1 MSHLLWCIYVRAAVK
16 GKWFDDFAYAVKA
29 GGLMCFSVREDVA
42 DDPSYHYNEK
52 GKSCAVKR
60 SGNCCLN

>member
-16 GKWFDDFAYAVKA
+16 GKWFDDFTYAVKA

-52 GKSCAVKR
+52 GKSCA
-60 SGNCCLN
+60 